1 MNTILRV
8 VIAKAP
14 AGALTVLLGSACAL
28 GANVAYECVSVESQP
43 EWQSCEPG
51 LPSWKLHF
59 ENPFRLLGT
68 PENRI

>member
-1 MNTILRV
+1 MNTILRA

-14 AGALTVLLGSACAL
+14 AGALIILLGSACAL
-28 GANVAYECVSVESQP
+28 GAHVAHECVSVGPQP
-43 EWQSCEPG
+43 GWHSCEPG

-68 PENRI
+68 RI

>member
-1 MNTILRV
+1 MNTIPRV

-28 GANVAYECVSVESQP
+28 GAHAAYESVIVEPQP
-43 EWQSCEPG
+43 GWQSCEPG